1 MSDAVLLSMRAC
13 LSITDKN
20 FLLNKTG
27 ALIKSFSNTSVSGYN
42 VNIKRKF
49 AVLAALGE
57 FIERD
62 NFLSLGNLLRKN
74 SIKGYSIIRKEVVE
88 ISVLKINQRN
98 LFIDSCGLASHTSS
112 DKCIIHALC
121 EFIERQSFVFN
132 YLSKSPGK
140 YIETDRIAKAVNYSR
155 YVSEIKFF
163 DISIVEGFFV
173 VIGYGII
180 DDNFYIGL
188 GSSLTLDQALASCV
202 KELDQFRFHYR
213 STAHNMEAKGALTS
227 LEDYSDMFFAISTRK
242 KYDAYS
248 YLGKGSNGV
257 TEDEF
262 TASYTDVIKKLHEK
276 YGIAPIICYVNPQG
290 YCSQLKNVKIIDLN
304 WFPSMFPMKFSH
316 DVYDF
321 VESVTNVRLDRE
333 CTFIPFP

>member
-1 MSDAVLLSMRAC
+1 MRNAVFLSMRAG

-20 FLLNKTG
+20 FVLNKTG
-27 ALIKSFSNTSVSGYN
+27 ALIKSFTNTAVSGYN
-42 VNIKRKF
+42 VNIKMKS
-49 AVLAALGE
+49 AILAALGE

-62 NFLSLGNLLRKN
+62 NFLSLGSLLRKN
-74 SIKGYSIIRKEVVE
+74 SIKGYSVIRKEVVE
-88 ISVLKINQRN
+88 IDVLKINERN
-98 LFIDSCGLASHTSS
+98 LFTDSCGLASHTSS
-112 DKCIIHALC
+112 EKCVIHALC

-140 YIETDRIAKAVNYSR
+140 YIETDRIARAVDNR
-155 YVSEIKFF
+155 QYVSELKFF
-163 DISIVEGFFV
+163 DISIVDGFFV

-188 GSSLTLDQALASCV
+188 GSSLKLDQALANCV

-213 STAHNMEAKGALTS
+213 NNTNNVEAKRAQTP

-257 TEDEF
+257 IEDECA
-262 TASYTDVIKKLHEK
+262 ASYTDVIKKLYEK
-276 YGIAPIICYVNPQG
+276 YRIDPIVCYVNPQG
-290 YCSQLKNVKIIDLN
+290 YCRQSKNVKLIDLN
-304 WFPSMFPMKFSH
+304 WFPSMFPKKFSD

-321 VESVTNVRLDRE
+321 VESVTNATLDRE